1 MGGEE
6 AEKYSVKITGQLSQE
21 EILLESIIITNFFI
35 QSNLTAQ
42 ITERGG
48 ENWGTNSSI
57 FRILASVSLASNLLF
72 TTGIGSPL

>member
-48 ENWGTNSSI
+48 EN
-57 FRILASVSLASNLLF
+57 
-72 TTGIGSPL
+72 